1 MDIQIGK
8 VTPEVITGVIT
19 GPELG
24 YGHNLKIDNDFYA
37 KLDVKS
43 KTLILN
49 INQIHLLKDS
59 LEKKD
64 IEKIV
69 LKKDT
74 VLYVDSLMEDIGN
87 IITDR

>member
-8 VTPEVITGVIT
+8 ITTEVTTGL
-19 GPELG
+19 ELSSD
-24 YGHNLKIDNDFYA
+24 YDLKINDDFYA
-37 KLDVKS
+37 KLDAKS
-43 KTLILN
+43 KTLTLN
-49 INQIHLLKDS
+49 MNRIHLLKDF

-74 VLYVDSLMEDIGN
+74 VLYVDNLMEGIEN
-87 IITDR
+87 IITDK

>member
-1 MDIQIGK
+1 MGK
-8 VTPEVITGVIT
+8 GTPEMIVGLK
-19 GPELG
+19 LG
-24 YGHNLKIDNDFYA
+24 SGHNLKIDNDFYA

-43 KTLILN
+43 KTLTLN

-74 VLYVDSLMEDIGN
+74 VLYVDSLMEGIEN
-87 IITDR
+87 IITDT

>member
-8 VTPEVITGVIT
+8 VTPKMIVKQ
-19 GPELG
+19 ELG
-24 YGHNLKIDNDFYA
+24 YSHNLKIDNDFYA

-43 KTLILN
+43 KTLNIN

-59 LEKKD
+59 LEKND

-74 VLYVDSLMEDIGN
+74 VLYVDSLIEGIEN
-87 IITDR
+87 IITDK

>member
-1 MDIQIGK
+1 MDIQMNKG
-8 VTPEVITGVIT
+8 TPKMIVRQ
-19 GPELG
+19 ELG
-24 YGHNLKIDNDFYA
+24 YSHNLKIDNDFYA

-43 KTLILN
+43 KTLNIN

-59 LEKKD
+59 LEKND

-74 VLYVDSLMEDIGN
+74 VLYVDSLMEGIEN

>member
-1 MDIQIGK
+1 MDIQMGK
-8 VTPEVITGVIT
+8 GTPEMIVGL
-19 GPELG
+19 ELG
-24 YGHNLKIDNDFYA
+24 PGHNLKIDNDFYA

-43 KTLILN
+43 KTLTLN

-59 LEKKD
+59 LEKKN

-74 VLYVDSLMEDIGN
+74 VLYVDSLMEGIEN

>member
-8 VTPEVITGVIT
+8 ITTEVTTGL
-19 GPELG
+19 ELSSD
-24 YGHNLKIDNDFYA
+24 YDLKINDDFYA
-37 KLDVKS
+37 KLDAKS
-43 KTLILN
+43 KTLTLN
-49 INQIHLLKDS
+49 MNRIHLLKDF

-74 VLYVDSLMEDIGN
+74 VLHVDNLMEGIEN
-87 IITDR
+87 IITDK

>member
-8 VTPEVITGVIT
+8 GTPDMIVGL
-19 GPELG
+19 ELG
-24 YGHNLKIDNDFYA
+24 SGHNLKIDDDFYA
-37 KLDVKS
+37 KVDAKS
-43 KTLILN
+43 KTLTLN
-49 INQIHLLKDS
+49 MNRIHLLKDF

-69 LKKDT
+69 LEKDT
-74 VLYVDSLMEDIGN
+74 VLYVDSLIEDIEN

>member
-8 VTPEVITGVIT
+8 ITTEATT
-19 GPELG
+19 GLELSSG
-24 YGHNLKIDNDFYA
+24 YDLKINDDFYA
-37 KLDVKS
+37 KLDAKS
-43 KTLILN
+43 KTLTLN
-49 INQIHLLKDS
+49 MNRIHLLKDF

-74 VLYVDSLMEDIGN
+74 VLYVDNLMEGIEN
-87 IITDR
+87 IITDK

>member
-1 MDIQIGK
+1 MDIQMSKG
-8 VTPEVITGVIT
+8 TPKMIVRQ
-19 GPELG
+19 ELG
-24 YGHNLKIDNDFYA
+24 YSHNLKIDNDFYA

-43 KTLILN
+43 KTLNIN
-49 INQIHLLKDS
+49 INQIHILKDS
-59 LEKKD
+59 LEKND

>member
-1 MDIQIGK
+1 MDIQIDK
-8 VTPEVITGVIT
+8 VTTEVITGMK
-19 GPELG
+19 LDSG
-24 YGHNLKIDNDFYA
+24 YDLKINDDFYA
-37 KLDVKS
+37 KIDAKN
-43 KTLILN
+43 KTLTLN
-49 INQIHLLKDS
+49 MNRIHLLKDF

-74 VLYVDSLMEDIGN
+74 VLYVDSLMEGIEN